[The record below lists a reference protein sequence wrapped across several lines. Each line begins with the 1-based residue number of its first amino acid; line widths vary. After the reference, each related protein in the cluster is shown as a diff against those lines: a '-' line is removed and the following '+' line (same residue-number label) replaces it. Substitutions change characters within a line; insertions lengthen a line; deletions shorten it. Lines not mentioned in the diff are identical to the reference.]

1 MITDIEKNCKFL
13 VSPIREHIIS
23 FVPIATP
30 IFYIVND
37 KSGPKTFIYRNDLGL
52 ELISGNIS
60 RDLNKSIYL
69 HSRKFS
75 VPLHHSWMVFQ
86 TAEKPAS

>member
-1 MITDIEKNCKFL
+1 MLTLGKMIIDIEKNCKIL

-52 ELISGNIS
+52 RTDIWKYI
-60 RDLNKSIYL
+60 
-69 HSRKFS
+69 
-75 VPLHHSWMVFQ
+75 
-86 TAEKPAS
+86 